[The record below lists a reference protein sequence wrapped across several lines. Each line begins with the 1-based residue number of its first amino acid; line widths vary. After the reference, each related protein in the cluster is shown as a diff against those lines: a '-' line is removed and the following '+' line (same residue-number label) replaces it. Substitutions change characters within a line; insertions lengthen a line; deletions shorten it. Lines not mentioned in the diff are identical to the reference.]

1 MKLNLI
7 GLNHKT
13 APIEIREKFVF
24 SQDMLSHILKDLKLK
39 TGAEALIL
47 STCNRT
53 EIYFRVKEPKAIYRW
68 LATFNKVKFIIPIN
82 KK

>member
-39 TGAEALIL
+39 TGQRHL
-47 STCNRT
+47 
-53 EIYFRVKEPKAIYRW
+53 YFQLVIEPKYIFV
-68 LATFNKVKFIIPIN
+68 LKNQKKFIDG
-82 KK
+82 